1 MKLTK
6 ETLKRIIKEEMMQ
19 VMHEMDAMQGDS
31 LDGLKNALE
40 ADKEGD
46 VTFEFEL
53 EDDGA
58 VLRIDTTSQGAGDV
72 YKASIDPKDGVL
84 VLDREGSSEQIEGME
99 EAAAYL
105 LNL

>member
-19 VMHEMDAMQGDS
+19 VMHEMDATHGDS
-31 LDGLKNALE
+31 LEGLKSALE
-40 ADKEGD
+40 TANSDF
-46 VTFEFEL
+46 VTFDFDFE
-53 EDDGA
+53 EEGS
-58 VLRIDTTSQGAGDV
+58 VLRIDTTVDGAGDV
-72 YKASIDPKDGVL
+72 YRAQIDPADGAL
-84 VLDREGSSEQIEGME
+84 VLDRDGSSEQILGMS